1 MQEAAIPTA
10 TELIAHARSLAPVLA
25 ERAPAAEA
33 ARRLPEA
40 TIADMRAAG
49 FFRVLQPARFGG
61 YECDIATYWDI
72 QLALAA
78 GCMSTAWVYGVV
90 GVHPWLMALM
100 DERAAQDVWG
110 ADDTVLIS
118 SSLMPAGS
126 VTREAGGFRLS
137 GRWKYSS
144 GCEHC
149 AWAFL
154 GVATALDPAAPPDR
168 CVLLVPRSNYQIV
181 DTWHVAGLKATGSHD
196 IVVENAFVPAYRVVQ
211 FTDTFRG
218 VGPGLAQNRAPLY
231 RLPFG
236 QIFVRGVS
244 TAALGG
250 LAGMLD
256 AFIRYGSARVSR
268 GARTA
273 EDPSAQLAVA
283 EIAAAIEEMKAILM
297 RDFRV
302 LADHA
307 ERGEMPPLALRLEY
321 KFHSALVAERCAN
334 LAARL
339 FRACG
344 GAGLYA
350 EQPFGRMLAD
360 INAARQHISNQY
372 EPLGRSLGAVMLG
385 GAPPKDLML

>member
-126 VTREAGGFRLS
+126 VTRVALAG
-137 GRWKYSS
+137 SS
-144 GCEHC
+144 
-149 AWAFL
+149 L
-154 GVATALDPAAPPDR
+154 GSCSMNCGNELTT
-168 CVLLVPRSNYQIV
+168 N
-181 DTWHVAGLKATGSHD
+181 VAGLDFTPVADAPGS
-196 IVVENAFVPAYRVVQ
+196 
-211 FTDTFRG
+211 
-218 VGPGLAQNRAPLY
+218 PG
-231 RLPFG
+231 
-236 QIFVRGVS
+236 
-244 TAALGG
+244 
-250 LAGMLD
+250 
-256 AFIRYGSARVSR
+256 
-268 GARTA
+268 
-273 EDPSAQLAVA
+273 
-283 EIAAAIEEMKAILM
+283 
-297 RDFRV
+297 
-302 LADHA
+302 
-307 ERGEMPPLALRLEY
+307 
-321 KFHSALVAERCAN
+321 
-334 LAARL
+334 
-339 FRACG
+339 
-344 GAGLYA
+344 
-350 EQPFGRMLAD
+350 
-360 INAARQHISNQY
+360 IS
-372 EPLGRSLGAVMLG
+372 S
-385 GAPPKDLML
+385 